1 MTHPG
6 CTLRSEIQ
14 SGSKIAPFI
23 GIFDAFSATVAAR
36 HSPNLFYS
44 GFGFAASHYGL
55 PDLGYIAWTD
65 IVQAT
70 WRLRQIL
77 LNHKLLVDERSE
89 KSRPSPYFSIKLP
102 AAKVRVLVW
111 PNCTRRVQDWH
122 FIPLLACLPLSR
134 R

>member
-77 LNHKLLVDERSE
+77 PNHKLLVDINDG
-89 KSRPSPYFSIKLP
+89 YGD
-102 AAKVRVLVW
+102 AA
-111 PNCTRRVQDWH
+111 
-122 FIPLLACLPLSR
+122 IACHVTQQLEIG
-134 R
+134 